1 MNKAFAK
8 IPWSSSDGFVVV
20 VVPQVGA
27 LARIRLDE
35 LIYFKNQDLVH
46 V

>member
-20 VVPQVGA
+20 IVPQVDA
-27 LARIRLDE
+27 LAGIILDE
-35 LIYFKNQDLVH
+35 MIYFRNEDLVH